1 MTGAAL
7 VVRLADRHMLHLLAE
22 HSSLV
27 REIRLPRPAALPLLL
42 LTAPRVALLRCARA
56 TPPASCTGWLA
67 RPSPSRRSAKSPNL
81 SPNLPISPSHSR
93 RSAIS
98 PPISPNLPISP
109 QSLPISPSHS
119 RRSASGTRAA
129 TRSFARASFAVA
141 ITAARM
147 RAATHALTAR
157 CLSVIDVDTDRSAS
171 RPSTLTRPRIAPD
184 LPRSPQ
190 ISPDL
195 PRSPQISAD
204 HFDLTRASAG
214 ATP

>member
-22 HSSLV
+22 HSSRV
-27 REIRLPRPAALPLLL
+27 REIFLFPRPAALPLLL

-98 PPISPNLPISP
+98 P
-109 QSLPISPSHS
+109 SHS

-141 ITAARM
+141 VAAARM

-195 PRSPQISAD
+195 PRSRRIT
-204 HFDLTRASAG
+204 LT
-214 ATP
+214 

>member
-1 MTGAAL
+1 M

-22 HSSLV
+22 HSSRV
-27 REIRLPRPAALPLLL
+27 REIFLFPRPAALPLLL

-93 RSAIS
+93 RSA
-98 PPISPNLPISP
+98 
-109 QSLPISPSHS
+109 
-119 RRSASGTRAA
+119 SGTRAA

-141 ITAARM
+141 VAAARM

-195 PRSPQISAD
+195 PRSRRIT
-204 HFDLTRASAG
+204 LT
-214 ATP
+214 